1 MNSRIRLTDIDRPN
15 EPLDVDIERATDTVL
30 RVIVPNTVIH
40 FDLRRREGG
49 AFEGAL
55 GGRYF
60 VFDPNVG
67 AKIQR
72 RANSEFAQPQ
82 RRAEKPVDVQRRSDM
97 VRSRDSKTKS

>member
-15 EPLDVDIERATDTVL
+15 EPLDVDVERATDTVL

-67 AKIQR
+67 AVQR
-72 RANSEFAQPQ
+72 RANSEFAQPE
-82 RRAEKPVDVQRRSDM
+82 RRAEKPPNVERRSET
-97 VRSRDSKTKS
+97 VRRRVSKPKT